1 MAGEEAGFTS
11 RVLQGVCNL
20 GYFVSKLLQLLSFF
34 LSLPR
39 MGENS
44 SHEQNEILKISLQL
58 IRITIKNLTRLRKR
72 ANIFFLRRI
81 DRNESGLASPKLCQ
95 RRVFQVSKRQSRQR
109 ATRCIINRR
118 FGFRCLPSLLYFFHR
133 YDSSIFEGRIECDL
147 SGKGEEGK
155 KKRRRRR
162 KRRDECLRNKLKMEF
177 SSSARFW

>member
-58 IRITIKNLTRLRKR
+58 IRITIKNLTTLVYE
-72 ANIFFLRRI
+72 NELISFF
-81 DRNESGLASPKLCQ
+81 
-95 RRVFQVSKRQSRQR
+95 
-109 ATRCIINRR
+109 
-118 FGFRCLPSLLYFFHR
+118 
-133 YDSSIFEGRIECDL
+133 
-147 SGKGEEGK
+147 
-155 KKRRRRR
+155 
-162 KRRDECLRNKLKMEF
+162 
-177 SSSARFW
+177 